1 MWEVKKYGKKIFLVG
16 GAKGELGGGGGVRGM
31 GRRGPSEDSGIDL
44 NMDFDNPSI
53 TRKIRVS
60 LWLLLYTINWDE
72 RNGGFR
78 DRYLERE
85 KTETKVGPMKEIPSE
100 IKHLAS
106 TPSIHSVHDTYIYMY
121 ITDRS

>member
-1 MWEVKKYGKKIFLVG
+1 MWEVMKYGTKFFLVA
-16 GAKGELGGGGGVRGM
+16 GAKGRELGGGVREM
-31 GRRGPSEDSGIDL
+31 GRRGPSEDSSIDL
-44 NMDFDNPSI
+44 SMDFDNPSI

-85 KTETKVGPMKEIPSE
+85 KTETKVGPVKEIPSE

-106 TPSIHSVHDTYIYMY
+106 TPSIHSVPIHTYIYH
-121 ITDRS
+121 RSKLK